1 MIKHLTLLK
10 IQNMI
15 EYQLQLASMVQKF
28 FDKKSALIADK
39 PAPGDSVKFEI
50 MPNQELAG

>member
-1 MIKHLTLLK
+1 
-10 IQNMI
+10 MI
-15 EYQLQLASMVQKF
+15 EYQLQLASIVQKF

-50 MPNQELAG
+50 MPNQELAGWLHESSITNN